1 MTRRTARYTQ
11 AEIRRVTK
19 VAKAQG
25 MAVRVADDG
34 IWIVPPSPEGPQTGG
49 KEIEPTRRI
58 VF

>member
-1 MTRRTARYTQ
+1 MSRRTAKYTQ
-11 AEIRRVTK
+11 AEIRRATL

-34 IWIVPPSPEGPQTGG
+34 IWIVPPSHEGPQTGG
-49 KEIEPTRRI
+49 QIEPTRRI